1 LKEISNTIIRVF
13 ESLDK
18 GDDLLYENILK
29 ARRGT
34 YANLRARLDAQK
46 GGHLEKAD
54 LMSIGSHRDEG
65 SSFEDVSDDDGEV
78 GGIEQEDQEQNKSL
92 DIEKEEDT
100 NKKTKKKKNKGFN
113 LKDLESV

>member
-1 LKEISNTIIRVF
+1 
-13 ESLDK
+13 
-18 GDDLLYENILK
+18 
-29 ARRGT
+29 
-34 YANLRARLDAQK
+34 
-46 GGHLEKAD
+46 
-54 LMSIGSHRDEG
+54 MSIGSHRDEG

-113 LKDLESV
+113 LKDLESVQQTTEGEQPQGEITENNPDQENIILSSILAGVTTNKGDKKQKKNRKR